1 MIQPARKLPP
11 TEGPPVALHDRAMD
25 NLQYIRD
32 TMARSSAFTA
42 ISGGSMVVMGLI
54 AIVTAFVSS
63 SADPVRWIATWL
75 GTAVLALTVSAAA
88 TIRKARRVD
97 ESVFKGPGR
106 KFMLAMFPA
115 LAVGGLLSVP
125 FLRSGSIEFL
135 PGVWL
140 LLYGTAVVGGGAF
153 SVRTI
158 PLMGASFLL
167 LGSVAVVVPG
177 GSTNL
182 WMALGFGGLHIVFG
196 SWIAWRHGG

>member
-1 MIQPARKLPP
+1 MNQPARKLPP
-11 TEGPPVALHDRAMD
+11 RQAPPVALHDRAMD
-25 NLQYIRD
+25 NLQFIRD

-54 AIVTAFVSS
+54 AIATAFL
-63 SADPVRWIATWL
+63 ADATAPVTWIGTWL
-75 GTAVLALTVSAAA
+75 GTAILALTVSAAA

-115 LAVGGLLSVP
+115 LAVGALLSVP

-140 LLYGTAVVGGGAF
+140 LLYGTAVLGGGAF

-158 PLMGASFLL
+158 PLMGASFLT
-167 LGSVAVVVPG
+167 LGSAAVLIPA
-177 GSTNL
+177 GSANL

>member
-1 MIQPARKLPP
+1 MNQPARKLPP
-11 TEGPPVALHDRAMD
+11 PQAPPAALHDRAMD

-54 AIVTAFVSS
+54 AIATAFLSDTT
-63 SADPVRWIATWL
+63 DPITWIGTWL
-75 GTAVLALTVSAAA
+75 GTAVLALTVSAVA
-88 TIRKARRVD
+88 TIHKARRVD

-115 LAVGGLLSVP
+115 LAVGAFLSVP
-125 FLRSGSIEFL
+125 FMRGEGIEFL

-158 PLMGASFLL
+158 PLMGASFLA
-167 LGSVAVVVPG
+167 LGAAAVLIPA
-177 GSTNL
+177 GSANL